1 MSERVTIDR
10 LGAQGDG
17 IAETGAGSIF
27 VPFTLPGETVEI
39 ATGGP
44 RAEAAQ
50 IVDAS
55 PHRQAP
61 PCPHFGTCG
70 GCDLQHA
77 DDAFYR
83 AFKRSLVVEALG
95 RADVAAD
102 VGDLVACPP
111 ASRRRV
117 AFSAVRAGNQVMLG
131 FNAAHSN
138 RIVPIS
144 VCPIALPAIERA
156 LPALQKLAAILV
168 DRKRPLK
175 LTVTATLTGL
185 DVALADAAKLSEP
198 MHRQAVSLAL
208 GEGFARLS
216 VSGETLVVTQPP
228 TMDFGGITVEL
239 PAGAFVQ
246 AVAAA
251 EATMASL
258 VLSHLAGAKRVA
270 DLFAGCGTFALRLA
284 PHATVHAVEAEAAP
298 LAALLAAWRSRPGLK
313 PLTTERRD
321 LFRRPIP
328 AKELKPYD
336 GVVFDPPRAGAEGL
350 ARELAASTVGRI
362 AAVSCNPVTLARD
375 LRILTDGGYR
385 VTSVT
390 PIDQFLWSR
399 HVEVVALLE
408 R

>member
-17 IAETGAGSIF
+17 IAETGAGAIF
-27 VPFTLPGETVEI
+27 VPFTLPGETVAI

-44 RAEAAQ
+44 RAEAAT
-50 IVDAS
+50 ILDAS
-55 PHRQAP
+55 PHRQTP
-61 PCPHFGTCG
+61 PCPHFGACG

-83 AFKRSLVVEALG
+83 GFKRDLVVEALS
-95 RADVAAD
+95 RADVEAD
-102 VGDLVACPP
+102 VGDLVPCPP

-117 AFSAVRAGNQVMLG
+117 AFSAVRAGNQVLLG
-131 FNAAHSN
+131 FNATHSN

-144 VCPIALPAIERA
+144 LCPVALPAIARA
-156 LPALQKLAAILV
+156 LPALRKLAAILV

-175 LTVTATLTGL
+175 LTVTGTLTGL
-185 DVALADAAKLSEP
+185 DVVIADAAKLSEA
-198 MHRQAVSLAL
+198 MRRQAVSLAL

-216 VSGETLVVTQPP
+216 VGGETLVVTQPP
-228 TMDFGGITVEL
+228 TMDFGGIAVEL

-246 AVAAA
+246 AVASAETAMAA
-251 EATMASL
+251 L
-258 VLSHLAGAKRVA
+258 VLTHLAGARRVA

-284 PHATVHAVEAEAAP
+284 PHATVHAVETEAAP
-298 LAALLAAWRSRPGLK
+298 LAALLAAWRSRSGLK

-336 GVVFDPPRAGAEGL
+336 GLVFDPPRAGAEGV

-375 LRILTDGGYR
+375 LKILTDGGYR
-385 VTSVT
+385 VTLVT

>member
-44 RAEAAQ
+44 RAEAAE
-50 IVDAS
+50 IIAAS
-55 PHRQAP
+55 PHRQTP

-83 AFKRSLVVEALG
+83 AFKRDLVVEALG
-95 RADVAAD
+95 RAEVTAE
-102 VGDLVACPP
+102 VGDLVPCPP

-117 AFSAVRAGNQVMLG
+117 AFSAVRTSNQVMLG

-185 DVALADAAKLSEP
+185 DVAIADAAKLSEQ

-228 TMDFGGITVEL
+228 TMDFGGVTVEL

-284 PHATVHAVEAEAAP
+284 PQATVHAVEAEAP
-298 LAALLAAWRSRPGLK
+298 QLAALLAAWRSRPGLK

-321 LFRRPIP
+321 LFRRPTP
-328 AKELKPYD
+328 AKELKLYD
-336 GVVFDPPRAGAEGL
+336 GVVYDPPRAGAEGL

-375 LRILTDGGYR
+375 LKILTDGGYR

-399 HVEVVALLE
+399 HVEIVALLE